1 MMNPFLNQNNNLI
14 NDNNNQYFNQLNSI
28 NDQLNPFL
36 NQQNSLMMNNNPMMM
51 NVNPMMMNNNPV
63 MMNANPMMMNIN
75 PMMMNVNPLMM
86 NANPLMMNINPMM
99 MNNNPSNNIINNK
112 NLAQTDE
119 DFKFNYENLDN
130 FQKNL
135 VNQVINFYHENGCY
149 KMSLGNKIQIKQLIK
164 QLFFYNTNNEDE
176 IESFMKEFNYIK
188 KEKKLIKFLNS
199 NFKIYSI
206 NIPTFITKFD
216 LYTIAN
222 KFKAFY
228 STNFLLI
235 HNNKILKND
244 ESSIDE
250 ISNNDYVII
259 IENRLYPDKSSYISL
274 QKKYPFEDIITLG
287 IFFENGITRNYSLNT
302 EASIQEFISMVI
314 EDNGLVRSDYKFIFN
329 VKQLQN
335 NSQMKI
341 KESDLCD
348 GSKIVCSGNHV
359 DDSFRLYG
367 KILKGEAKF
376 KNGKIT
382 VEIGTLNDIGFFND
396 QIQSITSK
404 HVKSI
409 KIGELKLNRDS
420 DNCLLLY
427 GINEDF
433 YFTFEIENQ

>member
-14 NDNNNQYFNQLNSI
+14 NNNNNNQYFNQLNSI

-149 KMSLGNKIQIKQLIK
+149 KMSLENKTQIKQLI
-164 QLFFYNTNNEDE
+164 
-176 IESFMKEFNYIK
+176 NYIK

-199 NFKIYSI
+199 NFEIFSI

-222 KFKAFY
+222 KPKAFY

-274 QKKYPFEDIITLG
+274 QKKYPFEDIITLR
-287 IFFENGITRNYSLNT
+287 ILFENGITRIYSLNI

-314 EDNGLVRSDYKFIFN
+314 EDNGLVRSDINFIFN
-329 VKQLQN
+329 AERLQN
-335 NSQMKI
+335 DSQMKI
-341 KESDLCD
+341 KESDLFH
-348 GSKIVCSGNHV
+348 GSKILCSKCHTK
-359 DDSFRLYG
+359 DSFHLYG
-367 KILKGEAKF
+367 KILKGEAKL

-382 VEIGTLNDIGFFND
+382 VEIGTLNDIGFFID
-396 QIQSITSK
+396 QIQSMTSK
-404 HVKSI
+404 DVKSI

>member
-1 MMNPFLNQNNNLI
+1 MMNPFLNQSNNLI
-14 NDNNNQYFNQLNSI
+14 NNNNNQNFNQLNSI

-149 KMSLGNKIQIKQLIK
+149 KMSLGNKTQIKQLIK

-176 IESFMKEFNYIK
+176 NEKYINEFNYIK
-188 KEKKLIKFLNS
+188 YEKKLIKFVNS
-199 NFKIYSI
+199 NFKIFCI
-206 NIPTFITKFD
+206 NIPAFITKFD
-216 LYTIAN
+216 LYTII
-222 KFKAFY
+222 KKYKVFY

-235 HNNKILKND
+235 HNNKILKKD

-259 IENRLYPDKSSYISL
+259 IENRLYPDRSSYIFL
-274 QKKYPFEDIITLG
+274 QNKYPFEDIITLRVY
-287 IFFENGITRNYSLNT
+287 FEQGFTKVYILNT
-302 EASIQEFISMVI
+302 EVTIQEFINMVI
-314 EDNGLVRSDYKFIFN
+314 EDNGLVENDYQFIFCA
-329 VKQLQN
+329 KALQN
-335 NSQMKI
+335 NS
-341 KESDLCD
+341 
-348 GSKIVCSGNHV
+348 
-359 DDSFRLYG
+359 
-367 KILKGEAKF
+367 
-376 KNGKIT
+376 
-382 VEIGTLNDIGFFND
+382 
-396 QIQSITSK
+396 
-404 HVKSI
+404 
-409 KIGELKLNRDS
+409 
-420 DNCLLLY
+420 
-427 GINEDF
+427 
-433 YFTFEIENQ
+433 

>member
-1 MMNPFLNQNNNLI
+1 MNPFLNQNNNLI
-14 NDNNNQYFNQLNSI
+14 NNNNNQYFNQLNSI

-99 MNNNPSNNIINNK
+99 MNNNPLNNIINNK

-119 DFKFNYENLDN
+119 DFKFNYENLD
-130 FQKNL
+130 FLQKNL
-135 VNQVINFYHENGCY
+135 VEQVINFYHENGCY
-149 KMSLGNKIQIKQLIK
+149 KMSLGNKTQIKQLIK
-164 QLFFYNTNNEDE
+164 QLFFYNTNNEDD
-176 IESFMKEFNYIK
+176 
-188 KEKKLIKFLNS
+188 
-199 NFKIYSI
+199 I

-274 QKKYPFEDIITLG
+274 QKKYPFEDIITLR
-287 IFFENGITRNYSLNT
+287 ILFENGITRTYSLNI

-314 EDNGLVRSDYKFIFN
+314 EDNGLVRSDYYFIFN
-329 VKQLQN
+329 AKQLQN

-341 KESDLCD
+341 KESGLYGGPKILC
-348 GSKIVCSGNHV
+348 SKYHTK
-359 DDSFRLYG
+359 DSFHLYG

-382 VEIGTLNDIGFFND
+382 VYIGTLNDIGFFND
-396 QIQSITSK
+396 QIQSMTSK
-404 HVKSI
+404 DVKSI

>member
-1 MMNPFLNQNNNLI
+1 MNPFLNQNNNLI
-14 NDNNNQYFNQLNSI
+14 NNNNNQYFNQLNSI

-63 MMNANPMMMNIN
+63 MMNTNPMMMNIN

-112 NLAQTDE
+112 NLAQTNE

-149 KMSLGNKIQIKQLIK
+149 KMSLGNKTQIKQLIK

-199 NFKIYSI
+199 NFKIFSI
-206 NIPTFITKFD
+206 YIPTFITKFD

-329 VKQLQN
+329 AKYLQN

-341 KESDLCD
+341 KESGLYDF
-348 GSKIVCSGNHV
+348 SKILCSKCHTEV
-359 DDSFRLYG
+359 PFRLYG

-382 VEIGTLNDIGFFND
+382 VEIGTLNDIGFFNK
-396 QIQSITSK
+396 QIQSMTFK
-404 HVKSI
+404 RVKSI

-433 YFTFEIENQ
+433 YFAFEIENQ